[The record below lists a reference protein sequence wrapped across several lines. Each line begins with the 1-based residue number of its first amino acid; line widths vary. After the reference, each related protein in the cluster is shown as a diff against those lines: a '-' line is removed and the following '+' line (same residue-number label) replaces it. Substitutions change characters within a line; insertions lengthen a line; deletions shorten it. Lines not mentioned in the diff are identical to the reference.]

1 MPDWIQTLGTADLLQ
16 LRLMV
21 EELCCDLC
29 RFEHMAGGTAP
40 EAVRIDR
47 EVFLGPDSFA
57 DVRVR
62 APGRA
67 PYFVEVKLGYPSE
80 ILVRHLRR
88 KYNSETIA
96 AAGVDRIVLVVD
108 LLGRAQWPATLAQLR
123 SALGSS
129 IQLDVWDE
137 TALMTR
143 IRECFGVQVGGL
155 TPPQLMEARMAI
167 DHAKGQYAFGHPDGN
182 YSHAPLNAQLLWHFA
197 YWKLRRLK
205 EATGPDARQ
214 ILPPG
219 LYRNVAV
226 LLADMCS
233 FSSYMRD
240 TSDPALVRDSLTAFY
255 SRARYQIINN
265 GGMLYQFVGDEVIGL
280 FGIPDSCEDC
290 ASVALDT
297 AHSLLSIG
305 ASGAKHWQR
314 HLDRVQP
321 SAGLHIGIAVG
332 DLQIVSLRPFS
343 RTHIGALGDC
353 INLAA
358 RLMALAG
365 EGEIVATTGVHRQL
379 PEADQQRFVRA
390 DAVDLKNVGK
400 IQAWRLPATA

>member
-1 MPDWIQTLGTADLLQ
+1 
-16 LRLMV
+16 
-21 EELCCDLC
+21 
-29 RFEHMAGGTAP
+29 
-40 EAVRIDR
+40 
-47 EVFLGPDSFA
+47 
-57 DVRVR
+57 
-62 APGRA
+62 
-67 PYFVEVKLGYPSE
+67 
-80 ILVRHLRR
+80 
-88 KYNSETIA
+88 
-96 AAGVDRIVLVVD
+96 
-108 LLGRAQWPATLAQLR
+108 
-123 SALGSS
+123 
-129 IQLDVWDE
+129 
-137 TALMTR
+137 
-143 IRECFGVQVGGL
+143 
-155 TPPQLMEARMAI
+155 MEARTAI
-167 DHAKGQYAFGHPDGN
+167 DHAKGQYAFDYTASEYDH
-182 YSHAPLNAQLLWHFA
+182 SPLHAQLLWHFA
-197 YWKLRRLK
+197 YWKLRRLR
-205 EATGPDARQ
+205 EARGGDPRQ

-219 LYRNVAV
+219 QYRNVAV

-290 ASVALDT
+290 ASVALET

-305 ASGAKHWQR
+305 QSVALHWQR

-358 RLMALAG
+358 RLMSLAG
-365 EGEIVATTGVHRQL
+365 QNEIVATTGVHRQL
-379 PEADQQRFVRA
+379 READQQRFVRA
-390 DAVDLKNVGK
+390 DAVELKNVGK
-400 IQAWRLPATA
+400 IQAWKLPALA